1 MLPNISSLRFKIF
14 KDLQLYRLT
23 IYQLIPRKFMPVKY
37 NGLDNFQDY
46 IKRYLLTEPFV
57 TFDDIYDSN
66 TDSSKKLKFVMND
79 YFQKSQR
86 LGYKNLLLFGP
97 NGSGKTL
104 AVHALANHLNGKI
117 AQLEGIELF
126 KIPNFSLEFVK
137 VTFNY
142 MQNKPFIVYIR
153 NIEKMFSNMNNF
165 NFIYDKVSSSKL
177 NIILIVSTSILQ
189 NQLPKELLSKFHYTY
204 CIRPCEK
211 SQKINLIKF
220 ICNKIG
226 ININVSDKDLNEFAY
241 QNLRNY
247 SNEDIFNLIMTTI
260 DLKKNKYG
268 NGDESLEML
277 YKEGINMDE
286 IRNAANIVQGSLTQ
300 EVMNNYYL

>member
-1 MLPNISSLRFKIF
+1 
-14 KDLQLYRLT
+14 
-23 IYQLIPRKFMPVKY
+23 
-37 NGLDNFQDY
+37 
-46 IKRYLLTEPFV
+46 
-57 TFDDIYDSN
+57 
-66 TDSSKKLKFVMND
+66 MND